1 MHRLETTQLLART
14 IDETINE
21 RVAPVSDFVEGIV
34 FFAVPIGGV
43 EVPLIIVWLAAA
55 ALFFTFYLRLQP
67 ITGFGKSLGI
77 IRGRFTRKT
86 DPGEVSSFQALATE
100 LSGTVGL
107 GNIAGVALAV
117 SLGGPGAALWI
128 IIFGLFSMSVK
139 MVEATLGVKYRTIHE
154 DGTVSGG
161 PMYFLRDGLA
171 DIGRPGLGRF
181 LAIFYCLATLG
192 GMLGAALFQS
202 NQSTAILVDATGGAD
217 SFFADKL
224 WLVGSVIALL
234 VGIVVIGGIRRVATW
249 TSRITPLMAIL
260 YFVCVLV
267 IIVVHAPEV
276 PHAIGLIVTGA
287 FTGPGVAGGAVGV
300 AIIGIQRALFSN
312 AAGVGTAAMAHSAS
326 KTTKPA
332 SEGYVAMWEPLI
344 DSVIV
349 CSLTALAITVTG
361 RYETGASDGIELTAE
376 AFRSVTAW
384 FPLLLT
390 VAAVLFAFSTM
401 LAYCYYGQKTLGF
414 MTGDSALAERI
425 FQIVWVIFIVI
436 GASASFDAIM
446 SLADSVFFLMAVPNL
461 LGIYFLAKVVRLEI
475 LRYRT
480 QRDLGR
486 ITEVDEDLRVGMG
499 DHDPTEEQMAAAVAG
514 RKRKKER
521 SAQIKAEIRELKALR
536 AQHRRRP

>member
-139 MVEATLGVKYRTIHE
+139 MVEATLGVKYRTIHA
-154 DGTVSGG
+154 DGSISGG

>member
-139 MVEATLGVKYRTIHE
+139 MVEATLGVKYRTIHA
-154 DGTVSGG
+154 DGSISGG

-486 ITEVDEDLRVGMG
+486 ITEVDEELRVGMG

-521 SAQIKAEIRELKALR
+521 SAQIKAEIRELRALR

>member
-1 MHRLETTQLLART
+1 MHRLETTQLLARA

-43 EVPLIIVWLAAA
+43 DVPLIIVWLAAA

-139 MVEATLGVKYRTIHE
+139 MVEATLGVKYRTIHA
-154 DGTVSGG
+154 DGSISGG

-260 YFVCVLV
+260 YFVCVIV

-376 AFRSVTAW
+376 AFRAVTTW

-425 FQIVWVIFIVI
+425 FQVVWVIFIVI

-486 ITEVDEDLRVGMG
+486 ITEVDEELRVGMG
-499 DHDPTEEQMAAAVAG
+499 DHDPTEEQLAAAAAG